1 MCDGGGYSGRV
12 AAVTASRA
20 DRGETS
26 RAGNGPGRELL
37 PSGNAARSDLPV
49 TLDQWQARL
58 AVHFD
63 DLSRQRQKTEWPLF
77 ALEHGL
83 AEGERQMLAAEIAKT
98 AAIEESLFDAPLAWV
113 VYAAEIGYQYS
124 GEEYWRTF
132 SNAAPKWTDTQ
143 RDRDRVRAAFRNFA
157 RRYAGAEPDGAWAE
171 QFGIIAW
178 PITHSILPRDL
189 QRQLAEL
196 LYDARLT
203 FREETF
209 ASAES
214 LGRHLAGLSRAA
226 SSRFRQLAKDSAL
239 LGQIAFALLLHDGGS
254 TGLGA
259 SADAG
264 LIYGPTLERIIGD
277 LNRERDARE
286 WLIEARS
293 AARFRIR
300 GLSRIPYR
308 QRDAEGATSI
318 ANGRLGACDANEDLK
333 RLLGR
338 PRFLLRQTPA
348 KQWHVWVQFPNLT
361 PLVAQLA
368 RARDVLARTQG
379 RVGGPGGPVLASG
392 RILSESWPGVRLSEW
407 PVSGGSLLRFDG
419 APPEVRGM
427 LDASFRVPAGDD
439 WLFIIGADG
448 QARELSTRM
457 LRSGESYLLLR
468 RSKTANPA
476 GGLVPVDVL
485 CAGVYGL
492 RIDVPV
498 DVPNVLIAVLDI
510 LHLEVAQTLEVWP
523 AGLPVPDWSGDGSV
537 EVLADEVL
545 TLAVRTDRVLTALD
559 IEVDDNAS
567 VMLPIAAMPTG
578 QPLFVTI
585 PPLRAGRHRI
595 EMTAVVAG
603 ERTVEVP
610 NSSSSRH
617 RISPTRAPGLS
628 GSLGVLVR
636 TPRANGDGAET
647 GALSFAVHPRAPS
660 LEDLW
665 EDRCELHVSAPGAPT
680 IRCRVDLIGK
690 DRARLARRDFGL
702 QAPVTT
708 AVWREEFRRHVRD
721 VADEF
726 YDEAHAC
733 VIEFNAGSIG
743 RGRLVAERDFTPLR
757 WIVRDGG
764 GEVALVDSRG
774 EPGISVF
781 GCSCRTPD
789 VSHRIDASA
798 VTGGWRVPPEGAL
811 LVAQSGSAVASVVAV
826 PKARLKSFADMAQPP
841 EIRAYRK
848 DPAELEGLVRLA
860 HWWETARLGANSLTQ
875 QRRDAGFS
883 AIHLKII
890 EVIAGE
896 RWHAAEIVYNE
907 SGDASRAVEA
917 MRALVS
923 TRPDERGL
931 AVVLSMRAG
940 ELAGQSAM
948 AREEMFAKAVGTF
961 VQSDR
966 AAAIAP
972 FALRLAASPRA
983 AAEWSNIDA
992 NGAATGATSRA
1003 ESQNR
1008 DGMLSL
1014 QAALSHLLE
1023 VPVVLRAARLAVVIL
1038 DAETQT
1044 TVAGTSARDHRV
1056 GSRNAWTWT

>member
-1 MCDGGGYSGRV
+1 M
-12 AAVTASRA
+12 AAVTASGA
-20 DRGETS
+20 DRGERS
-26 RAGNGPGRELL
+26 RVGNGPGRELL
-37 PSGNAARSDLPV
+37 PSGNAARNDLPV

-58 AVHFD
+58 TAHFD

-83 AEGERQMLAAEIAKT
+83 AEGERQMLAAAIAKT
-98 AAIEESLFDAPLAWV
+98 AAIEESLLAAPLAWV

-239 LGQIAFALLLHDGGS
+239 LGQIAFALLLHDGRS
-254 TGLGA
+254 TSLGA
-259 SADAG
+259 SPDAG

-293 AARFRIR
+293 AARFRLR
-300 GLSRIPYR
+300 GLSHIPYR
-308 QRDAEGATSI
+308 QRDAESATSI
-318 ANGRLGACDANEDLK
+318 QNGRSGARDADEDLR

-348 KQWHVWVQFPNLT
+348 KQWHVWVQFPNLA
-361 PLVAQLA
+361 PLVAQLP

-392 RILSESWPGVRLSEW
+392 RILSESWPGVRLGEW

-419 APPEVRGM
+419 APPEVRGL
-427 LDASFRVPAGDD
+427 LDASFRVPPGDD
-439 WLFIIGADG
+439 WLFLIGADG

-468 RSKTANPA
+468 RTQTVNPA
-476 GGLVPVDVL
+476 GGLIPVDVL
-485 CAGVYGL
+485 CAGVFGL
-492 RIDVPV
+492 RIDVPI
-498 DVPNVLIAVLDI
+498 DVPDALLAVLEI
-510 LHLEVAQTLEVWP
+510 LRLEVAQTLEVWP
-523 AGLPVPDWSGDGSV
+523 AGLPVPDWSGDGSAD
-537 EVLADEVL
+537 VLADEVL
-545 TLAVRTDRVLTALD
+545 TLAVRTDRVLTA
-559 IEVDDNAS
+559 IAIGIDDNAT
-567 VMLPIAAMPTG
+567 VTLPIAEMPKDT
-578 QPLFVTI
+578 PLFVTI
-585 PPLRAGRHRI
+585 PPLQAGRHRI
-595 EMTAVVAG
+595 EMTAVVAC
-603 ERTVEVP
+603 ERTVDVP
-610 NSSSSRH
+610 NSPISRH
-617 RISPTRAPGLS
+617 RMSTTRAAGLS
-628 GSLGVLVR
+628 GSLALLVR

-660 LEDLW
+660 LEDVW
-665 EDRCELHVSAPGAPT
+665 EDRCELHVSAPGAAT

-702 QAPVTT
+702 PSPVTT

-721 VADEF
+721 VVDEF

-733 VIEFNAGSIG
+733 AIEFNAGSIG
-743 RGRLVAERDFTPLR
+743 RGRLLAERDFTPLR

-781 GCSCRTPD
+781 ACSCRTPD
-789 VSHRIDASA
+789 ISYRIDASA

-826 PKARLKSFADMAQPP
+826 PKAVLRSFADMAQPP
-841 EIRAYRK
+841 EILAYRK
-848 DPAELEGLVRLA
+848 EPAELEGLVRLA
-860 HWWETARLGANSLTQ
+860 LRWETARLGANSLTQ
-875 QRRDAGFS
+875 QRRDAGFG
-883 AIHLKII
+883 AIHSKIV

-896 RWHAAEIVYNE
+896 RWHAAELAYNR
-907 SGDASRAVEA
+907 SGNVSRAVEA

-940 ELAGQSAM
+940 ELAGQSAV
-948 AREEMFAKAVGTF
+948 AREEMFAKSVATF
-961 VQSDR
+961 VRSDR
-966 AAAIAP
+966 AGAIAP
-972 FALRLAASPRA
+972 FALRLAASPKA
-983 AAEWSNIDA
+983 AVEWSGIEA
-992 NGAATGATSRA
+992 NGTTSVGTSGAPER
-1003 ESQNR
+1003 QDR
-1008 DGMLSL
+1008 DGTLSL

-1023 VPVVLRAARLAVVIL
+1023 VPVVLRAARLAVVLL

-1044 TVAGTSARDHRV
+1044 TVAGISARDHRV